1 MICINQAELERRK
14 NMAIKYENILIEA
27 TDKTQL
33 SVKNIRE
40 KVEAAGVKGGK
51 IYVVPDEKKAYCE
64 DGKNDTVVV
73 ELLKK

>member
-1 MICINQAELERRK
+1 
-14 NMAIKYENILIEA
+14 MAIKYENILIEA

-51 IYVVPDEKKAYCE
+51 IYVVSDERKPIVKM
-64 DGKNDTVVV
+64 GKMILSQQNY
-73 ELLKK
+73 

>member
-51 IYVVPDEKKAYCE
+51 IYVVSDERKPIVKM
-64 DGKNDTVVV
+64 GKMI
-73 ELLKK
+73 LS